1 MFERG
6 VARAQ
11 HANPQAIPIVSMKMN
26 DKAMLIG
33 GLGQCHT
40 ARCIRSHHFLMHP
53 FCNLAPQTYPHSL
66 ANDINRHTRIG
77 NWGIATPLM
86 H

>member
-33 GLGQCHT
+33 TEVLDNVTQPDALEVT
-40 ARCIRSHHFLMHP
+40 IF
-53 FCNLAPQTYPHSL
+53 
-66 ANDINRHTRIG
+66 
-77 NWGIATPLM
+77 
-86 H
+86 